1 MTQYNFLN
9 VKLSNSHFNN
19 LKSRLK
25 NGTHVT
31 LKLSLKIVGD
41 SKNDT
46 NFPHKLL
53 LTDTKNL

>member
-19 LKSRLK
+19 LKSRIK
-25 NGTHVT
+25 IGTHVT
-31 LKLSLKIVGD
+31 LRLSLKIVGG
-41 SKNDT
+41 SKNET